1 MGSGVICA
9 NSSAAQ
15 ALGLIEGGAPRPDN
29 LVKLLSALQSS
40 LFFWCRQHLTG
51 GEEGIRK
58 QAAHLLEQCKW
69 KGMGRRVLG
78 SKQLICW
85 SNVSRCVE
93 GHGEEGIRKQAAHL
107 LEQCKPLCGR
117 AWGGGY

>member
-1 MGSGVICA
+1 MGRRVLGSKQLICWS
-9 NSSAAQ
+9 NVSRCV
-15 ALGLIEGGAPRPDN
+15 EG
-29 LVKLLSALQSS
+29 
-40 LFFWCRQHLTG
+40 H
-51 GEEGIRK
+51 GEEGTRK